1 MSDNKTAWSRTM
13 ERQPEDHLKK
23 ATFKSPGEVWVGG
36 EEPSIEVRRRS
47 NLKKKKKKSDRNY
60 LKPDTMSGCKNP
72 MEETSYNSQETMS

>member
-13 ERQPEDHLKK
+13 ERQPEDHFKK

-47 NLKKKKKKSDRNY
+47 NLKKKKKKIRQKL
-60 LKPDTMSGCKNP
+60 LKTRHN
-72 MEETSYNSQETMS
+72 EWLQESHGRDIL

>member
-1 MSDNKTAWSRTM
+1 M

-47 NLKKKKKKSDRNY
+47 NLKKKKKKIRQKL
-60 LKPDTMSGCKNP
+60 LKTRHN
-72 MEETSYNSQETMS
+72 EWLQESHGRDIL